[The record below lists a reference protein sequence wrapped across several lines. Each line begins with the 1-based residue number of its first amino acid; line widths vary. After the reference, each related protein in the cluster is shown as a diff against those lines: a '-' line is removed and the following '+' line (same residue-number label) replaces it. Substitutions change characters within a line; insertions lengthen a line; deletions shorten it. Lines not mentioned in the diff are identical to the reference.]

1 MFKERSDRHKV
12 AARISVANYDRL
24 TKIAHEYNFRTVNDL
39 LSYLVFCFLR
49 AVDEGNDELVY
60 PMPDDILKLFPVN
73 EDIHDVQVALAKVK
87 RQRLKRTRGKVTDEI
102 GQMFDQCE
110 ELGASLEF
118 AHNIRERGER

>member
-12 AARISVANYDRL
+12 AARISTANYDRL
-24 TKIAHEYNFRTVNDL
+24 TTIAHEYNFRTVNDL

-49 AVDEGNDELVY
+49 AVDDGNDELVY
-60 PMPDDILKLFPVN
+60 SMPEDILSLFPVN

-87 RQRLKRTRGKVTDEI
+87 RQRTRRVKGKEEDEI
-102 GQMFDQCE
+102 GQMFDECE
-110 ELGASLEF
+110 ELGAHLEF